1 MKILSILLI
10 ALVICSISICTEAF
24 GLIDVKCSASREC
37 WVACKKVTG
46 SGQGKCQNNQ
56 CRCY

>member
-1 MKILSILLI
+1 MKILYVVLVALI
-10 ALVICSISICTEAF
+10 ICSISICTEAF

-37 WVACKKVTG
+37 WIACKKVTG